1 MPPHREK
8 NINKEKEKKRKEKNQ
23 VRRRLQICSGCVP
36 QEETWGLG
44 HVDTLTAFIR

>member
-8 NINKEKEKKRKEKNQ
+8 NINKEKENKRKE
-23 VRRRLQICSGCVP
+23 SGENKITNLFP